1 MDFTPTSSL
10 AWFDVL
16 DQRALRA
23 WVTLK
28 SKRPNAPTLALDRY
42 ALLQPALAHARVVWL
57 NAPAGYG
64 KTILMADV
72 ARAHEQQRRVQAVLW
87 LTLDSRDA
95 PDSLFLRHFLEA
107 AERVMPGIAT
117 DALAHWEAT
126 RQRGE
131 IDVGGVLLLWLT
143 QMQQTSKKWLLC
155 FDDVHALA
163 HESSWHLLNL
173 LIEQLPSNVT
183 LLLSSRYVPV
193 QAGRLRL
200 NPNVVW
206 CDERDLAFNDDD
218 VQQLLIMHNVAQPG
232 RWVTQLGQRL
242 QGWPAGIALWLNCY
256 RAAGRPLEP
265 PAHFAQDELADYLS
279 GEVLYRLP
287 SELQSFLR
295 YAAVLGAFNEGLLHH
310 CFEHDDYHAALQ
322 QALQLN
328 VFVSAS
334 NQQPGWYRVHPVMAA
349 LLAQQVPYAQRLQ
362 WHQRAYHWL
371 SEHQQPVAALQHA
384 VRGQLDAEV
393 VTWVE
398 QEAEMILANLDIAG
412 LIQWL
417 QQAGDALIHASPR
430 LMQMAAW
437 AWLLTLQTD
446 RAKPLID
453 RLQQG
458 GLASYEL
465 TALRGYMARL
475 QGHLSVAE
483 QLCQLALD
491 QLPAARFSLR
501 ILMSS
506 TLAHLR
512 LAQNDADGARLWNR
526 LGQDLARQFRV
537 SAMEALV
544 LYDYARIEFHRGHLV
559 HSLSVIERA
568 LALLEQQEGHAQ
580 RLPQGRLLLYRAFLG
595 WLRGDK
601 SEVDEGLRRG
611 IGIALQARD
620 ISACYGYAITAL
632 RYTQQGQYSL
642 ALDVLDQAERLM
654 QRWQVDSSQYHW
666 LLLVKANVFIS
677 QAKFARAQQCLDEL
691 RNQYAQQQLPTP
703 EVFPLLPGFTLI
715 TQARL
720 YLMGK
725 QPEACLQLIE
735 RSGVQHGIVGMLLTF
750 LRAAALHSQQKP
762 EGPMLL
768 AKVKQLMEREGIH
781 FDVDAWLPL
790 LAEGHMA
797 AMTDDLAIAG
807 KLSERE
813 LDVLRKIA
821 QGLSNQEV
829 ADQLFISLHTV
840 KTHARKINIKLSAK
854 NRTQA
859 LRRAQELGLI

>member
-1 MDFTPTSSL
+1 MDLTSSSL
-10 AWFDVL
+10 PWFDAL

-28 SKRPNAPTLALDRY
+28 SKRPNTPAFALERSE
-42 ALLQPALAHARVVWL
+42 LLDSALAHARVLWL

-64 KTILMADV
+64 KTVLMADV
-72 ARAHEQQRRVQAVLW
+72 ARAFEQQRRVHAVIW
-87 LTLDSRDA
+87 LSLDSKDA

-107 AERVMPGIAT
+107 AERAVPGTAS
-117 DALAHWEAT
+117 DALAHWEST

-143 QMQQTSKKWLLC
+143 SMQQSSKQLLLC
-155 FDDVHALA
+155 FDDVHALNN
-163 HESSWHLLNL
+163 ESSWHLLNL
-173 LIEQLPSNVT
+173 LIEQLPINIT
-183 LLLSSRYVPV
+183 LLLSSRFVPS

-200 NPNVVW
+200 NPNVSW
-206 CDERDLAFNDDD
+206 FDERQLAFSDDD

-232 RWVTQLGQRL
+232 KWIGQLGLRI

-265 PAHFAQDELADYLS
+265 APHFAQEEMADYLS

-287 SELQSFLR
+287 AELRAFLQR
-295 YAAVLGAFNEGLLHH
+295 VAVLGAFNEALLQH
-310 CFEHDDYHAALQ
+310 CFEADTYHSALQ

-328 VFVSAS
+328 VFVRAS
-334 NQQPGWYRVHPVMAA
+334 TQHPGWYRVHPVMAE
-349 LLAQQVPYAQRLQ
+349 LLAHQMPLSQRLS
-362 WHQRAYHWL
+362 WHRRAYDWL
-371 SEHQQPVAALQHA
+371 SEHQYPVAALQQA
-384 VRGQLDAEV
+384 VRGQLGQEV
-393 VTWVE
+393 VAWVE
-398 QEAEMILANLDIAG
+398 QEAEMILASLDIAG

-417 QQAGDALIHASPR
+417 QQAGDALIHSSPR
-430 LMQMAAW
+430 LMQIAAW
-437 AWLLTLQTD
+437 AWLLTLQMD

-465 TALRGYMARL
+465 TALRGYAARL
-475 QGHLSVAE
+475 QGQLSVAE

-526 LGQDLARQFRV
+526 LGQDLARQYRV

-544 LYDYARIEFHRGHLV
+544 LYDYARIEFHRGHLT
-559 HSLSVIERA
+559 HSHNVVDRA
-568 LALLEQQEGHAQ
+568 LVLLPQQEGQ
-580 RLPQGRLLLYRAFLG
+580 TERLPKGRLLLYHAFLL
-595 WLRGDK
+595 WLKGHKRD
-601 SEVDEGLRRG
+601 VDECLRQG
-611 IGIALQARD
+611 IAIALQARD

-632 RYTQQGQYSL
+632 RHTQQGQYSF
-642 ALDVLDQAERLM
+642 ALDVLDHAERLM

-677 QAKFARAQQCLDEL
+677 QTKFSRAQQCLDEL

-720 YLMGK
+720 HLMGK
-725 QPEACLQLIE
+725 QADACLQLIE
-735 RSGVQHGIVGMLLTF
+735 RQGTQQGIVGLLLMF

-762 EGPMLL
+762 EGPVLL
-768 AKVKQLMEREGIH
+768 AKVKQLMEREGIQ

-790 LAEGHMA
+790 LAEGQMPA
-797 AMTDDLAIAG
+797 LTEELAIAG

-840 KTHARKINIKLSAK
+840 KTHARKINIKLAAK

>member
-1 MDFTPTSSL
+1 MDSNYSSL
-10 AWFDVL
+10 AWFDAL
-16 DQRALRA
+16 DQRALST

-28 SKRPNAPTLALDRY
+28 SKRPNAPALALDRS
-42 ALLQPALAHARVVWL
+42 ALLQSALEQARVVWL

-64 KTILMADV
+64 KTVLMADV
-72 ARAHEQQRRVQAVLW
+72 AREQEQRRRVQAVLW
-87 LTLDSRDA
+87 LTLDSKDA

-107 AERVMPGIAT
+107 AERVLPGLAS
-117 DALAHWEAT
+117 DALEHWETT

-143 QMQQTSKKWLLC
+143 QMQQSTKKLLLC
-155 FDDVHALA
+155 FDDVHALQNA
-163 HESSWHLLNL
+163 SSWHLLNL
-173 LIEQLPSNVT
+173 MIEQLPPNVT
-183 LLLSSRYVPV
+183 LLLSSRYIPAQV
-193 QAGRLRL
+193 GRLRL
-200 NPNVVW
+200 NTNVTW
-206 CDERDLAFNDDD
+206 IEDRQLAFVDDD
-218 VQQLLIMHNVAQPG
+218 VQQLLIMHNVGQPG
-232 RWVTQLGQRL
+232 KWVAHLGQRL
-242 QGWPAGIALWLNCY
+242 QGWPAGVALWLNCY

-265 PAHFAQDELADYLS
+265 PVNFAQAEMADYLS

-287 SELQSFLR
+287 SELQSFLQ
-295 YAAVLGAFNEGLLHH
+295 YVGVLGSFNEALLKH
-310 CFEHDDYHAALQ
+310 CFESDTYHESLL
-322 QALQLN
+322 QALQWN
-328 VFVSAS
+328 VFITSS
-334 NQQPGWYRVHPVMAA
+334 SQQPGWYRVHPVMAE
-349 LLAQQVPYAQRLQ
+349 LLAQQVPQSQRLQ
-362 WHQRAYHWL
+362 WHRRAYHWL
-371 SEHQQPVAALQHA
+371 SEYQQPVAALQQA
-384 VRGQLDAEV
+384 VKGQLGQEV
-393 VTWVE
+393 VAWVE

-417 QQAGDALIHASPR
+417 QQAGDALIYTSPR

-437 AWLLTLQTD
+437 AWLLTLQTE
-446 RAKPLID
+446 RATPLID

-465 TALRGYMARL
+465 TALRGYAARL
-475 QGHLSVAE
+475 NGQLAVAE

-526 LGQDLARQFRV
+526 LGQDLARQYRV

-559 HSLSVIERA
+559 HSHSVIERA
-568 LALLEQQEGHAQ
+568 LALLQQQEGHAE
-580 RLPQGRLLLYRAFLG
+580 RLPQGRLLLYHAFLL
-595 WLRGDK
+595 WLRGRK
-601 SEVDEGLRRG
+601 EEVDECLRQ
-611 IGIALQARD
+611 GIAIAQQARD

-632 RYTQQGQYSL
+632 RHTQQGQYSL
-642 ALDVLDQAERLM
+642 ALDIVDQAERLM

-677 QAKFARAQQCLDEL
+677 QTKFARAQQCLNEL
-691 RNQYAQQQLPTP
+691 RHQYAQKQRPTP

-720 YLMGK
+720 HLMSK
-725 QPEACLQLIE
+725 QPDACLQLIE
-735 RSGVQHGIVGMLLTF
+735 QQGTQPGIVGMLLMF

-762 EGPMLL
+762 EGPVLL
-768 AKVKQLMEREGIH
+768 AKVNQLMEREGIH
-781 FDVDAWLPL
+781 FNMDAWLPL
-790 LAEGHMA
+790 LAEGHMPA
-797 AMTDDLAIAG
+797 LAETLTRAG

-813 LDVLRKIA
+813 IDVLRKIA